1 MAAFNRISE
10 SEIGR
15 IQELEAQGKS
25 CKQISELTGRSINA
39 VRKHLNA
46 SPPSNL
52 PMGESEIAASF
63 RQAKN
68 PAEQVEILAQLND
81 TKPER
86 ILNILAQNM
95 NQKPVEKEET
105 DMPDAERPVSQKTLA
120 TAKDLLDMISQH
132 LSGES
137 FSFVYSSEENE
148 TRFSVTVKEN
158 QS

>member
-1 MAAFNRISE
+1 MAAFNRISG

-15 IQELEAQGKS
+15 IQELKAQGKS

-39 VRKHLNA
+39 VRKHLKA

-86 ILNILAQNM
+86 ILNVLAQM
-95 NQKPVEKEET
+95 SPS
-105 DMPDAERPVSQKTLA
+105 R
-120 TAKDLLDMISQH
+120 
-132 LSGES
+132 
-137 FSFVYSSEENE
+137 
-148 TRFSVTVKEN
+148 
-158 QS
+158 